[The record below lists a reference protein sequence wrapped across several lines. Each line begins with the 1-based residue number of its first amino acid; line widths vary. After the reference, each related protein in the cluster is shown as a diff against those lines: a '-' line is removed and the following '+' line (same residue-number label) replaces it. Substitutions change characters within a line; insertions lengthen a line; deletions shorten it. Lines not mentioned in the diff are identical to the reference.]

1 MKKITHLINTIN
13 NLYIY
18 SIKNKYLITL
28 LIAMVVLGKSFGQS
42 SLPTFSCPSIFYQV
56 INGELRPFNPAD
68 GTYGDPIGGTLQV
81 YNAGGYNTT
90 DDYLYAI
97 VEQFDVGG
105 VTPQSLAN
113 HLIRIGSDGNFE
125 DLGVLDDTATNFIAG
140 EVFNNTLYLRNG
152 RTLTRVF
159 GLDALTEDLSGTTV
173 ITTSTITN
181 ATWNSNPGQMNA
193 LDIVYINGSFY
204 GADGTSLFI
213 WDIVNDERQIL
224 TITGDLPTTGV
235 TNYGAVF
242 TDDQDR
248 LYIANNGG
256 TGLFL
261 IENYATSPVA
271 SIVSASQNTQRN
283 DGFSCGD
290 APSPI
295 DEDNDGILNP
305 FDIDVDGD
313 GITNIDESPSDPFA
327 DNDSDLVYA
336 YLDDNDAN
344 NTIGNDD
351 GLIEST
357 FDTDGDGVP
366 DFFDLDSDNDGI
378 YDVIEAGHGEP
389 HTNGRISD
397 QDSDSGT
404 NGLDDD
410 VETFA
415 DSGII
420 NYTCLLY
427 TSPSP
432 RDA

>member
-1 MKKITHLINTIN
+1 MSIMKKISHLINTIN

-105 VTPQSLAN
+105 ITPQSLAN

-125 DLGVLDDTATNFIAG
+125 DLGVLDDTSTNFIAG
-140 EVFNNTLYLRNG
+140 EVYNDTLYMRNG
-152 RTLTRVF
+152 RTLTTIAN
-159 GLDALTEDLSGTTV
+159 LSTLTEDVSGTTI
-173 ITTSTITN
+173 ITTSTIP
-181 ATWNSNPGQMNA
+181 AGAWNSNPGAMTP
-193 LDIVYINGSFY
+193 LDIVYIDGAFY
-204 GADGTSLFI
+204 GVDDTNLYI
-213 WDIVNDERQIL
+213 WNIVTNDRSIVS
-224 TITGDLPTTGV
+224 ITGDLPTTGV

-261 IENYATSPVA
+261 IENYDTGSPVA
-271 SIVSASQNTQRN
+271 SLIAASQNTQRN
-283 DGFSCGD
+283 DGFSCGN

-327 DNDSDLVYA
+327 DGDSDLIYA

-351 GLIEST
+351 GLIQST
-357 FDTDGDGVP
+357 FDTDGDGVQ
-366 DFFDLDSDNDGI
+366 
-378 YDVIEAGHGEP
+378 
-389 HTNGRISD
+389 IS
-397 QDSDSGT
+397 
-404 NGLDDD
+404 L
-410 VETFA
+410 
-415 DSGII
+415 I
-420 NYTCLLY
+420 
-427 TSPSP
+427 
-432 RDA
+432 